1 MKIKYLTEDGI
12 LMLKNNKKSAYKEII
27 LGNKTLSDYLSD
39 CDYIKESSIEME
51 DFTLTMDAPKGKE
64 ALTDAENVQR
74 VYGHLK
80 GLSDSQAS
88 DERIWVAMALGH
100 QCAYMKFRW
109 KIENED
115 EMLNRYFFN
124 YSPQRSL
131 FRNGMARLWWIG
143 RVTYDEDREDSY
155 EFTKFICKDQDF
167 IETICGRNIFN
178 NPKVMKAT
186 IAALFDANKNGR
198 DMTRKLVRSVGK
210 YVNLLAGT
218 YIIDF
223 IEYNEIYTKVKKF
236 IDNYVEE

>member
-1 MKIKYLTEDGI
+1 MKIKYLTEDGV
-12 LMLKNNKKSAYKEII
+12 LMLKKNKKSTYKEVVV
-27 LGNKTLSDYLSD
+27 GNKPLKAYLVD
-39 CDYIKESSIEME
+39 DGFIKESSIEVE

-88 DERIWVAMALGH
+88 DERIWVAFTLDS
-100 QCAYMKFRW
+100 QTEYMKFRW
-109 KIENED
+109 NIKNED

-131 FRNGMARLWWIG
+131 FRNGIARLWWIG
-143 RVTYDEDREDSY
+143 RVTYDDNREDPY
-155 EFTKFICKDQDF
+155 ELTKFMCKDQDF

-178 NPKVMKAT
+178 NSTVMKAT
-186 IAALFDANKNGR
+186 IVALFDANKDGKE
-198 DMTRKLVRSVGK
+198 MTRNLIRAVGK

-223 IEYNEIYTKVKKF
+223 IEYENIYTKVKKF